1 MSETQ
6 QDETQ
11 PSEFAHAL
19 DSMMDNIENVVVN
32 FQKTLLVMLE
42 KIEKLESLEK
52 PSRDDRTPDENGP
65 NAEEIKQPTND
76 ATTSAEKT
84 HQEPNETH
92 SETEMNTNTGVNLQQ
107 SENEI
112 QESERATGVK
122 EIDISKGSNLAGT
135 FAQIF
140 KKASSKPKYCILAIA
155 LAVLGVAIVKLYF
168 MLFP

>member
-1 MSETQ
+1 LSETQ

-11 PSEFAHAL
+11 PSDFANAL
-19 DSMMDNIENVVVN
+19 DSMMDNVENVVVN

-52 PSRDDRTPDENGP
+52 PSIDDRAP
-65 NAEEIKQPTND
+65 NEKGSNTEEIKQSTND
-76 ATTSAEKT
+76 ATNSAEKT
-84 HQEPNETH
+84 HQESNETH
-92 SETEMNTNTGVNLQQ
+92 SETEMTTNTGVNLQQ

-112 QESERATGVK
+112 QESEHTAGVRG
-122 EIDISKGSNLAGT
+122 IDISKGSNLAGT
-135 FAQIF
+135 FTQIF

-155 LAVLGVAIVKLYF
+155 LAVLSVAIVKLYF